1 MSTLRYPPTTLLR
14 NVATTAWR
22 TYINFL
28 ALVIVGFVLFC
39 MVSVVMYAREIVAR
53 VQRVADDVDVEI
65 GRVEAWRVGVL
76 RPVRRTSTGDVQVR

>member
-1 MSTLRYPPTTLLR
+1 
-14 NVATTAWR
+14 
-22 TYINFL
+22 
-28 ALVIVGFVLFC
+28 
-39 MVSVVMYAREIVAR
+39 MYAREIVAR